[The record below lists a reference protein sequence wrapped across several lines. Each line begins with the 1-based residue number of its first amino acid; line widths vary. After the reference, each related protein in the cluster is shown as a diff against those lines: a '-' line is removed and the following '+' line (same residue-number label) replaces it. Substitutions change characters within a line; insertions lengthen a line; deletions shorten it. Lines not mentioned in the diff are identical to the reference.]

1 MARLPRYLF
10 LSDIDHIIIRGIG
23 HMDLFFS
30 DADHRIFLEKLNR
43 FKLIDNVEI
52 HAYCLM
58 DNHVH
63 LLIKASTDLIPLFLK
78 RLEVSYASYFNGTKE
93 HVGHLFQNRYKSEP
107 VTDSSYYLSVLR
119 YILRNPEAAG
129 MCRWNRYRY
138 SSAQTYLGE
147 KDDGLT
153 DTSMALDMLGSRV
166 EFIRFM
172 QKNDDA
178 AEGSILEADSKA
190 RHKILTDTEASD
202 IIRKICRTSDTLEIT
217 TMDNAARNDVL
228 SRLKKEGL
236 SVRQIER
243 LTGVSRSVVQ
253 RAN

>member
-1 MARLPRYLF
+1 
-10 LSDIDHIIIRGIG
+10 
-23 HMDLFFS
+23 
-30 DADHRIFLEKLNR
+30 
-43 FKLIDNVEI
+43 
-52 HAYCLM
+52 
-58 DNHVH
+58 
-63 LLIKASTDLIPLFLK
+63 
-78 RLEVSYASYFNGTKE
+78 
-93 HVGHLFQNRYKSEP
+93 
-107 VTDSSYYLSVLR
+107 
-119 YILRNPEAAG
+119 
-129 MCRWNRYRY
+129 MCRWNRYQY

-153 DTSMALDMLGSRV
+153 DTSMALGMLGSRV

-172 QKNDDA
+172 QKNDEA
-178 AEGSILEADSKA
+178 AKSSILEADSKA
-190 RHKILTDTEASD
+190 RHKILTDTEASG